1 MMDYK
6 RNEAIEMQLQTALDD
21 GANVWVIGDI
31 HGFYQSFISL
41 IDELNLGGNDRV
53 VLLGDLIDRG
63 PNSYGVVHTARTN
76 EQIFC
81 VKGNHE
87 AMMAENFSLEGLQD
101 PNIDLLVWIK
111 NGGDTTV
118 RSYLNAFNNVLTQP
132 DHQAMKKQIKDD
144 NEWIETLPLHIV
156 LKEWRLVHAGY
167 KPNLPLDEQTEDEY
181 LWIRKEFHEVSEPVD
196 HQRTVVFGHTP
207 TASLPG
213 HDEQSWG
220 KVWRSEVCLNNA
232 RPAAIGLDTC
242 LYHAKQGMPA
252 VLTAFNLQDGRVVQ
266 QNRVEP

>member
-1 MMDYK
+1 MMEIK
-6 RNEAIEMQLQTALDD
+6 RNEGIEMQLQTALEQ

-41 IDELNLGGNDRV
+41 MDELNLGKNDRV

-76 EQIFC
+76 EQIFS

-87 AMMAENFSLEGLQD
+87 AMMAKNFSLERLQNPD
-101 PNIDLLVWIK
+101 IDTLVWIK

-118 RSYLNAFNNVLTQP
+118 RSYLDAFNNAAAEP
-132 DHQAMKKQIKDD
+132 DRQAMKNQIMED

-167 KPNLPLDEQTEDEY
+167 KPCLPLDEQTEEEY
-181 LWIRKEFHEVSEPVD
+181 LWIRKEFHQAEEPVD

-207 TASLPG
+207 TVSLPG
-213 HDEQSWG
+213 HNEHSWG

-242 LYHAKQGMPA
+242 LYHGKDGMPA
-252 VLTAFNLQDGRVVQ
+252 VLTAFNLQDERVVQ

>member
-1 MMDYK
+1 MDYK

-41 IDELNLGGNDRV
+41 IDELNLGENDRV

-181 LWIRKEFHEVSEPVD
+181 LWIRKEFHEVLEPVD

-213 HDEQSWG
+213 HGEQSWG

>member
-1 MMDYK
+1 MDYK

-181 LWIRKEFHEVSEPVD
+181 LWIRKEFHEVLEPVD

-213 HDEQSWG
+213 HGEQSWG

-266 QNRVEP
+266 QSRVEP

>member
-1 MMDYK
+1 
-6 RNEAIEMQLQTALDD
+6 
-21 GANVWVIGDI
+21 
-31 HGFYQSFISL
+31 
-41 IDELNLGGNDRV
+41 
-53 VLLGDLIDRG
+53 
-63 PNSYGVVHTARTN
+63 
-76 EQIFC
+76 
-81 VKGNHE
+81 
-87 AMMAENFSLEGLQD
+87 MAENFSLEGLQD

-118 RSYLNAFNNVLTQP
+118 LSYLNAFNNVLTQP

-207 TASLPG
+207 KASLPG
-213 HDEQSWG
+213 HGEQSWG

>member
-1 MMDYK
+1 MDYK

-41 IDELNLGGNDRV
+41 IDELNLGENDRV

-181 LWIRKEFHEVSEPVD
+181 LWIRKEFHEVLKPVD

-213 HDEQSWG
+213 HGEQSWG

>member
-41 IDELNLGGNDRV
+41 IDELNLGENDRV

-181 LWIRKEFHEVSEPVD
+181 LWIRKEFHEVLEPVD

-266 QNRVEP
+266 QSRVEP

>member
-41 IDELNLGGNDRV
+41 IDELNLGENDRV

-181 LWIRKEFHEVSEPVD
+181 LWIRKEFHEVLEPVD

-213 HDEQSWG
+213 HGEQSWG

-266 QNRVEP
+266 QSRVEP

>member
-1 MMDYK
+1 MDYK

-41 IDELNLGGNDRV
+41 IDELNLGENDRV

-118 RSYLNAFNNVLTQP
+118 LSYLNAFNNVLTQP

-181 LWIRKEFHEVSEPVD
+181 LWIRKEFHEVLEPVD

-213 HDEQSWG
+213 HGEQSWG

-266 QNRVEP
+266 QSRVEP

>member
-1 MMDYK
+1 MDYK

-41 IDELNLGGNDRV
+41 IDELNLGENDRV

-181 LWIRKEFHEVSEPVD
+181 LWIRKEFHEVLEPVD

-213 HDEQSWG
+213 HGEQSWG

-266 QNRVEP
+266 QSRVEP

>member
-1 MMDYK
+1 MDYK

-41 IDELNLGGNDRV
+41 IDELNLGENDRV

-181 LWIRKEFHEVSEPVD
+181 LWIRKEFHEVLEPVD

-266 QNRVEP
+266 QSRVEP

>member
-1 MMDYK
+1 MDYK

-118 RSYLNAFNNVLTQP
+118 LSYLNAFNNVLTQP

-181 LWIRKEFHEVSEPVD
+181 LWIRKEFHEVLEPVD

-213 HDEQSWG
+213 HGEQSWG

-266 QNRVEP
+266 QSRVEP

>member
-1 MMDYK
+1 
-6 RNEAIEMQLQTALDD
+6 
-21 GANVWVIGDI
+21 
-31 HGFYQSFISL
+31 
-41 IDELNLGGNDRV
+41 
-53 VLLGDLIDRG
+53 
-63 PNSYGVVHTARTN
+63 
-76 EQIFC
+76 
-81 VKGNHE
+81 
-87 AMMAENFSLEGLQD
+87 MAKNFSLERLQNPD
-101 PNIDLLVWIK
+101 IDTLVWIK

-118 RSYLNAFNNVLTQP
+118 RSYLDAFNNAAAEP
-132 DHQAMKKQIKDD
+132 DRQAMKNQIMED

-167 KPNLPLDEQTEDEY
+167 KPCLPLDEQTEEEY
-181 LWIRKEFHEVSEPVD
+181 LWIRKEFHQAEEPVD

-207 TASLPG
+207 TVSLPG
-213 HDEQSWG
+213 HNEHSWG

-242 LYHAKQGMPA
+242 LYHGKDGMPA

>member
-1 MMDYK
+1 MDYK

-41 IDELNLGGNDRV
+41 IDELNLGENDRV

-181 LWIRKEFHEVSEPVD
+181 LWIRKEFHEVLKPVD

-213 HDEQSWG
+213 HGEQSWG

-266 QNRVEP
+266 QSRVEP